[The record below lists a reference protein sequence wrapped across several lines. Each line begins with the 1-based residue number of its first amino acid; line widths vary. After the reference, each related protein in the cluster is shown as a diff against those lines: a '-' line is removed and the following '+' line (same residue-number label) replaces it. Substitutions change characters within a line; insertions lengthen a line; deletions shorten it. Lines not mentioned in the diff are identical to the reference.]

1 MIQGILI
8 FKFVL
13 NQTETGEF
21 VPEFRPIKLIFNN
34 EKFTEANYSELIVQ
48 NDIFGIFY
56 QHTTG
61 IVSDKGVF
69 SNFYSGRL
77 KETSFQIMS
86 YFRQETD
93 GSQYITIA
101 IFELADELEIFL
113 EIIKNMAESLNTI
126 FETLVKINE
135 LQQISLLDKM
145 ISKFESEIKFA
156 IFQIDRLSELDKIQ
170 KAALIFH
177 SKERLKILELLRE
190 KPISKKELKNEL
202 EKIKENPNVD
212 VLLDPFL
219 ELNLIK
225 RDWIKGKRDKQTGI
239 IKNQGEYL
247 FLTKDIF
254 FVRIP
259 NIKLLNHLKE
269 INHELYPKYEQ
280 KVVDFFSK
288 YDPNTQ
294 SIEETKYLASILLNP
309 DVYDFFVL
317 MRNKYYPLDKMPNIF
332 SEFADTEM
340 ILNDLKESNV
350 IIEIKDKSNR
360 SWIFLLTDIKPLI
373 FFPEYLLLKVRE
385 AYKNENKDER
395 LSYEIAKKALDLLEV
410 AYPEKV
416 EF

>member
-8 FKFVL
+8 FKFIL

-21 VPEFRPIKLIFNN
+21 IPEFRPIKLIFNN
-34 EKFTEANYSELIVQ
+34 EKFTETNYSGLIVQ

-61 IVSDKGVF
+61 IVADKGVF

-77 KETSFQIMS
+77 KETPYQIVS

-93 GSQYITIA
+93 GSQYITIS
-101 IFELADELEIFL
+101 IFELQDEIDIFWD
-113 EIIKNMAESLNTI
+113 IIKKIAESLNTI
-126 FETLVKINE
+126 FTTLIKIDE
-135 LQQISLLDKM
+135 LQQVSLLEKTN
-145 ISKFESEIKFA
+145 SKIDSVLKFA
-156 IFQIDRLSELDKIQ
+156 IFQIQHLSELDKLQ

-177 SKERLKILELLRE
+177 SEERLKILELLRE
-190 KPISKKELKNEL
+190 KPIPKKELRNEL

-225 RDWIKGKRDKQTGI
+225 RDWIKGKRDKKTGI
-239 IKNQGEYL
+239 VTNQGEYL
-247 FLTKDIF
+247 FLTKDIYLI
-254 FVRIP
+254 RIP
-259 NIKLLNHLKE
+259 NIKLIDHLKD
-269 INHELYPKYEQ
+269 IKHELYPKYEQ
-280 KVVDFFSK
+280 NVADYFST
-288 YDPNTQ
+288 YEPNTQ
-294 SIEETKYLASILLNP
+294 SIEETKNLASILLNP
-309 DVYDFFVL
+309 DIYDFFVL
-317 MRNKYYPLDKMPNIF
+317 MRVKYYPLDKLPKIF

-340 ILNDLKESNV
+340 ILNNLKGLDV
-350 IIEIKDKSNR
+350 ITEIKDKEDR

-373 FFPEYLLLKVRE
+373 FFPEYLLSKIRE
-385 AYKNENKDER
+385 AYKTKNKDKSI
-395 LSYEIAKKALDLLEV
+395 SYEIAKKALDLLEV